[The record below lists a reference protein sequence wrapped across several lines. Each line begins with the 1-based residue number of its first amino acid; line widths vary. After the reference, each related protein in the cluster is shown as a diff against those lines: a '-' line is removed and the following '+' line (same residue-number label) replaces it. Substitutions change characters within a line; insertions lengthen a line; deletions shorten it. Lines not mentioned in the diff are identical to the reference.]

1 MQCSSTAVWGKG
13 SLLHRGQL
21 RRALAPE
28 SSPVQHAAPAA
39 PQRSRVSGRGT
50 RPRRSCV
57 PVLPATCTRAEDAG
71 ATVYRIYQNSKLC
84 PARTAAERSVSPVSR
99 HRIQRVAATSKII
112 SPRSSR
118 GSLPPPSPDA
128 SAKRLAHRP
137 QTARA
142 RIRKAPSTA
151 CAASSRVLR
160 RQHAR

>member
-28 SSPVQHAAPAA
+28 GSPVQHEQRQ
-39 PQRSRVSGRGT
+39 PQPRD
-50 RPRRSCV
+50 PRRSCV
-57 PVLPATCTRAEDAG
+57 PPATCTRAEDAG
-71 ATVYRIYQNSKLC
+71 AAVYRIYQKSKLC

-99 HRIQRVAATSKII
+99 HRIRLYNVPRPDHFT
-112 SPRSSR
+112 PRSSR